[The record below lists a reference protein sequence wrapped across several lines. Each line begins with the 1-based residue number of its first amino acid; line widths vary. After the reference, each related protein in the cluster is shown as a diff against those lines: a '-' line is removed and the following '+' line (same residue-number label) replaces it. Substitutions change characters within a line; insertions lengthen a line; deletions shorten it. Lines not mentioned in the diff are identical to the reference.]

1 MSCRIVTVVVQRTP
15 FHSATRDARTLCSVV
30 VIIRHL
36 HLLFVFYA
44 GLLYVYAM
52 FRLTAPSCGDGR
64 GSCAAVFYDYAR
76 TLTTRRF
83 LDQAVRV
90 KRFHVCKTSS
100 PSPQLSVHASLNLA
114 AAAAAAQQLEADLL
128 SDVLLVHSRPITGS
142 SMI

>member
-1 MSCRIVTVVVQRTP
+1 VSYRNGRCAENGVSLNNERRTYTMQCSGY
-15 FHSATRDARTLCSVV
+15 HSTSSSVV
-30 VIIRHL
+30 RILRRPVVRIR
-36 HLLFVFYA
+36 
-44 GLLYVYAM
+44 YVS
-52 FRLTAPSCGDGR
+52 TAPSCGDGR

-100 PSPQLSVHASLNLA
+100 PSPQLSVHASVNLA
-114 AAAAAAQQLEADLL
+114 AAVAAAQQLDADLL